1 MRWLLIIFSLRSHL
15 LDSFAFC
22 FLLSCCC
29 TGLTLV
35 LNVNELF
42 EVTDS
47 GIIFLLVDV
56 WHFHWD
62 AFMLLFYIVVK
73 YKHIVINLRGRI
85 AFVHIFSLLFA
96 DVLRAYCK
104 PCLL

>member
-1 MRWLLIIFSLRSHL
+1 MVLLS
-15 LDSFAFC
+15 AFC
-22 FLLSCCC
+22 FRVAEF

-35 LNVNELF
+35 LNVNERF

-47 GIIFLLVDV
+47 DIIFLLVDV

-73 YKHIVINLRGRI
+73 YKRTVINLRGRI
-85 AFVHIFSLLFA
+85 AFVHIFCFLLMF
-96 DVLRAYCK
+96 
-104 PCLL
+104 